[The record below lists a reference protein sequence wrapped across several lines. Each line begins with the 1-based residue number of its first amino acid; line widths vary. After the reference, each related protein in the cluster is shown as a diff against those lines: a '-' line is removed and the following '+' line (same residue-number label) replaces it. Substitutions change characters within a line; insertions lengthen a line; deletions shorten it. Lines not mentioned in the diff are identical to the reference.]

1 MTLRSAGRLLLS
13 ALLLTAC
20 GAKLP
25 AELLAEVNQRV
36 ERVDRAGQ
44 ALAIGAARLPSR
56 ALSTD
61 DMAEVRSLLETYLRE
76 TDPLNASIRKLADAE
91 PALESHVR
99 TVFRPA
105 AESALSIC
113 QEASDSAAS
122 ATSTSDD
129 LAKAIAR
136 ITACVERYSAAV
148 TAVSVEVGRVAP

>member
-1 MTLRSAGRLLLS
+1 MTLPSAGRLLLS
-13 ALLLTAC
+13 ALLLSAC
-20 GAKLP
+20 NAKLP
-25 AELLAEVNQRV
+25 AELLTEVNQRV

-56 ALSTD
+56 ALTVD
-61 DMAEVRSLLETYLRE
+61 DMAEVRALLDTYLRE
-76 TDPLNASIRKLADAE
+76 SDPLNASIRKLADAE
-91 PALESHVR
+91 PALDSHIR

-122 ATSTSDD
+122 ASSTSDD
-129 LAKAIAR
+129 MAKAIAR

-148 TAVSVEVGRVAP
+148 TAVSVEVGRVAH

>member
-1 MTLRSAGRLLLS
+1 MTLPSAGRLLLS
-13 ALLLTAC
+13 ALLLSAC
-20 GAKLP
+20 SAKLP
-25 AELLAEVNQRV
+25 AELLTEVNQRV

-44 ALAIGAARLPSR
+44 SLAIGAARLPSR
-56 ALSTD
+56 ALTAD
-61 DMAEVRSLLETYLRE
+61 DMAEVRALLDTYLRE
-76 TDPLNASIRKLADAE
+76 SDPLNASIRKLADAE
-91 PALESHVR
+91 PALDSHIR

-148 TAVSVEVGRVAP
+148 TAVSVEVGRIAH

>member
-13 ALLLTAC
+13 ALLLAAC
-20 GAKLP
+20 SAKLP
-25 AELLAEVNQRV
+25 AELLTEVNQRV

-56 ALSTD
+56 ALTAD
-61 DMAEVRSLLETYLRE
+61 DMAEVRALLDTYLRE
-76 TDPLNASIRKLADAE
+76 TDPLNASIRNLADAE
-91 PALESHVR
+91 PALESHIR

-105 AESALSIC
+105 
-113 QEASDSAAS
+113 AAS

-148 TAVSVEVGRVAP
+148 TAVSVEVGRVAH